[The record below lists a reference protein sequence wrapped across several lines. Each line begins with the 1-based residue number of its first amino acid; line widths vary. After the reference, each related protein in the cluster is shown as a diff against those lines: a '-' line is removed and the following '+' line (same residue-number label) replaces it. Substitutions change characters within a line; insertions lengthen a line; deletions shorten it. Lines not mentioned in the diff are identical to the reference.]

1 MMLGKM
7 LANGVGGLGMA
18 SLRGWL
24 FAQLM
29 KWRNI
34 KHMFADPAET
44 AQIIEQCRQSNAQ
57 PYVLPAVTFKS
68 RVERTLVG
76 GMDAVVISSA
86 TPSGQVIWY
95 LHGGAYIFQA
105 AEFHWQFLDQ
115 LVQRTHATVIASNY
129 PLAPNA
135 QAGEVIPALRTV
147 YQAILE
153 RAPAAQIVIAGDS
166 AGGGLALACAQ
177 DLRDHGL
184 PQPAHVCLLSPWLDI
199 GLHNPAAE
207 TLAERDVLLGIPGL
221 KLAGQHWAGQLD
233 KRHPWVSPLFG
244 DLHGLAPLAMWV
256 GTHEIFLP
264 DVQELRMKA
273 EAATVLAHY
282 VEAPGMFHAYQ
293 IFPVPEAKVVTAYL
307 HGLCA
312 QLRMAQ

>member
-1 MMLGKM
+1 M
-7 LANGVGGLGMA
+7 ARA
-18 SLRGWL
+18 SLMGML
-24 FAQLM
+24 FTYIL
-29 KWRNI
+29 KRRNI
-34 KHMFADPAET
+34 KRMFVEPTET

-57 PYVLPAVTFKS
+57 PYVLPAVKFKS
-68 RVERTLVG
+68 RTERTLVG

-95 LHGGAYIFQA
+95 LHGGAYIFHA
-105 AEFHWQFLDQ
+105 SEFHWQFLDQ

-147 YQAILE
+147 YQALLE
-153 RAPAAQIVIAGDS
+153 RAPAGQIVIAGDS

-184 PQPAHVCLLSPWLDI
+184 PQPAQVCLFSPWLDI
-199 GLHNPAAE
+199 AMRNPAAQA
-207 TLAERDVLLGIPGL
+207 LAERDVLLGISGL
-221 KLAGQHWAGQLD
+221 VMAGQHWAGALD
-233 KRHPWVSPLFG
+233 DRHPWVSPLFG
-244 DLHGLAPLAMWV
+244 DLHGVAPLAMWV
-256 GTHEIFLP
+256 GTNEIFLP
-264 DVQELRMKA
+264 DVRLLRANA
-273 EAATVLAHY
+273 EAAGVLAHY

-293 IFPVPEAKVVTAYL
+293 IFPVPEAKAVSAYL

-312 QLRMAQ
+312 QLRMTP